1 MLYVVSPKVTV
12 ESKNF
17 QVQHGV
23 LADQRLML
31 IKVEGTRS
39 RHRFVLV
46 LRKKSCHLQLKI
58 LYWLRTDV
66 MLFQWNGKLK
76 KKF

>member
-17 QVQHGV
+17 QGQHGV

-39 RHRFVLV
+39 RHRSVLV

-58 LYWLRTDV
+58 LAAYRCNV
-66 MLFQWNGKLK
+66 VPVER
-76 KKF
+76 